1 MIFHEPRIE
10 VKIHERF
17 LPVTGLESVKE
28 GDVFRTV
35 GKDGQPIISKNLWID
50 GKYYAS
56 IHSWRAISDSMIDV
70 AGRYNVEAVPEEA
83 YLGIIKYG
91 DTTLVAPTPKKILGS
106 VFVGI
111 TDIVGIGLVAPFLI
125 SATSTLSV
133 IAGFGVIGGCLL
145 LTGAHLFSFFQ
156 KGDGK

>member
-10 VKIHERF
+10 VKIHEKF
-17 LPVTGLESVKE
+17 LPTSGLESVKE

-56 IHSWRAISDSMIDV
+56 IHSWRAISDSMIDS

-83 YLGIIKYG
+83 YLGIIKHG
-91 DTTLVAPTPKKILGS
+91 NTTLVIPTPQKIAGGILI
-106 VFVGI
+106 GI
-111 TDIVGIGLVAPFLI
+111 TDVVGIGLVAPFLI

-145 LTGAHLFSFFQ
+145 LTGAYVFSFFQ
-156 KGDGK
+156 KGDDR